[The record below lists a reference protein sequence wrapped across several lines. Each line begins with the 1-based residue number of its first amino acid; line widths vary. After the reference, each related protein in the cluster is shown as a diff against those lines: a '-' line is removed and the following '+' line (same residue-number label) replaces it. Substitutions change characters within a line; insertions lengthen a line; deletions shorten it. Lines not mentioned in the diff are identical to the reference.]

1 MTSIAINNNNVNEN
15 NNNNNVNESNINNNI
30 NNENNLYAYLF
41 GLKNQSSYN
50 YHVVQILST
59 KLFYDN
65 LSKLNERIPVKLLSL
80 KKRLSAKVKNLK
92 LFKYVSINEL
102 VNGTII
108 QEPIPMLQT
117 NLPDTIKLVDII
129 DFVENELDLPQG
141 LGKYIASFLT
151 ISEMV
156 YDNVKA
162 IGCSSTSKQFEISE
176 VLNTKEN
183 TWWISNG
190 RCPQWVEFEI
200 DNPTLLRQICIKI
213 PALPYGPLSVRQFKI
228 SILKNKKKGNEK
240 KEQDDEQ
247 DDDNDTNMFIQDDRI
262 LETLDTEKMQIFALD
277 PPILLHHNKF
287 RIECLTT
294 AKPNQFSVGYFSI
307 QFA

>member
-1 MTSIAINNNNVNEN
+1 MISYYVKSLYQPQHIMASIAINNNNVNEN
-15 NNNNNVNESNINNNI
+15 NNK

-65 LSKLNERIPVKLLSL
+65 VSKLNERIPVKLLSL
-80 KKRLSAKVKNLK
+80 EKRLSAKVKNLK

-129 DFVENELDLPQG
+129 DLVENEFELPQG

-156 YDNVKA
+156 YNNVKA

-228 SILKNKKKGNEK
+228 SILKNKKKEKEK
-240 KEQDDEQ
+240 KEQN
-247 DDDNDTNMFIQDDRI
+247 DDNDNNMFIQDDRI
-262 LETLDTEKMQIFALD
+262 LETLDTEKMQIFALE

>member
-1 MTSIAINNNNVNEN
+1 MKSKTI
-15 NNNNNVNESNINNNI
+15 
-30 NNENNLYAYLF
+30 YQ
-41 GLKNQSSYN
+41 LKKHKIFYFKN
-50 YHVVQILST
+50 YFLW
-59 KLFYDN
+59 
-65 LSKLNERIPVKLLSL
+65 

-129 DFVENELDLPQG
+129 DFVENEFELPQG

-176 VLNTKEN
+176 VLNTEREYVVD
-183 TWWISNG
+183 I
-190 RCPQWVEFEI
+190 QW
-200 DNPTLLRQICIKI
+200 TL
-213 PALPYGPLSVRQFKI
+213 
-228 SILKNKKKGNEK
+228 
-240 KEQDDEQ
+240 
-247 DDDNDTNMFIQDDRI
+247 
-262 LETLDTEKMQIFALD
+262 
-277 PPILLHHNKF
+277 PPM
-287 RIECLTT
+287 
-294 AKPNQFSVGYFSI
+294 G
-307 QFA
+307 